1 MLLYFL
7 KHLRRRQSQNDLKE
21 DIVCNQTIAGLLFCF
36 VYVQLFCT
44 YYGSQ
49 RGPTT
54 VWLHIFFK
62 MCSLMSHRRKKSNAD
77 LEQQV
82 GE

>member
-21 DIVCNQTIAGLLFCF
+21 DIVCNQTIAGLLFCL
-36 VYVQLFCT
+36 YICT
-44 YYGSQ
+44 IVLYILWKSTGANNC
-49 RGPTT
+49 
-54 VWLHIFFK
+54 LAAHILQ